1 MRRRIEFELAGE
13 PGQFVT
19 VEVEQP
25 VEPGLER
32 AARGGAVER
41 AGETFETAVAKIKP
55 VIGIVVDSLRDM
67 VHAPDDLT
75 IDFGITFDAKSG
87 VILTSVGVQA
97 NLKVTVAWHKHQ
109 AAAKQA

>member
-13 PGQFVT
+13 PGQSVT

-25 VEPGLER
+25 AEPGLER

-41 AGETFETAVAKIKP
+41 ASDTFETAVAKVKP
-55 VIGIVVDSLRDM
+55 VIGGVVNNLRDM

-75 IDFGITFDAKSG
+75 IEFGIMFDAKSG

-97 NLKVTVAWHKHQ
+97 NLKVTVAWHQDQ
-109 AAAKQA
+109 AAAKKA